1 MTRKQKTS
9 DTLANDSL
17 TAIILEIPLNLA
29 KAIWGFLVKIS
40 KNRSGFIGFLGLVAY
55 FILTFILPSFIP
67 FDDEANLDEITGPP
81 GSRIQ
86 LAVHVDNADVYQS
99 LEDLEGRV
107 VGVVTQTGGPSFI
120 APYEDTLTVE
130 EFRWSSR
137 RTGPGIQA
145 ALTALANQEID
156 AMLIFSKSVD
166 EVITNQEDPDLKAL
180 FDANIVISNPTL
192 GPRHWLG
199 SDTQGRDIGS
209 HIVHGGRILIL
220 TAVLGGVIST
230 GIALVFGSLGAL
242 LGGTVDNVLTA
253 LTNLIL
259 AIPRFPLL
267 VVLAGLISFNNTL
280 FLGVLIGVLGWP
292 ALMRAIRAQVL
303 SLRERDF
310 VEAAQ
315 SLGLGMPHIMFREIL
330 PNMISFVI
338 INFIFSITFA
348 MYEQI
353 GLVVL
358 GLAPISDYTWGVMLY
373 FGRTRGT
380 LFNSD
385 GASMALSPVMAI
397 ALFQVCLVLFARAL
411 EELFDP
417 RLRSGLV

>member
-1 MTRKQKTS
+1 MASKQKTTEKENLVS
-9 DTLANDSL
+9 VLL
-17 TAIILEIPLNLA
+17 RIPVEVVRGTWSFV
-29 KAIWGFLVKIS
+29 KKIS
-40 KNRSGFIGFLGLVAY
+40 TNRSGFIGFLGLVAY
-55 FILTFILPSFIP
+55 FILTFIMPYFIP
-67 FDDEANLDEITGPP
+67 FDDVAKLDEITGPP

-86 LAVHVDNADVYQS
+86 LAVHVDDANRYMTLD
-99 LEDLEGRV
+99 DLAGQT
-107 VGVVTQTGGPSFI
+107 VGVVSQSGGAAFI
-120 APYEDTLTVE
+120 EPYEDTLTVE
-130 EFRWSSR
+130 EFRWTSR
-137 RTGPGIQA
+137 RDGPGVQA
-145 ALTALANQEID
+145 ALTALANREVD
-156 AMLIFSKSVD
+156 AVLIFSKSVD
-166 EVITNQEDPDLKAL
+166 EYIVNQSDPELRQL
-180 FDANIVISNPTL
+180 FEENIVISNPTL

-199 SDTQGRDIGS
+199 TDTQGRDIAT

-230 GIALVFGSLGAL
+230 SIALVLGSLAAL
-242 LGGTVDNVLTA
+242 IGGFVDNVLTA

-267 VVLAGLISFNNTL
+267 VVLAGLISFDNTL

-315 SLGLGMPHIMFREIL
+315 SLGLSIQHIMFREIL
-330 PNMISFVI
+330 PNMISFVL
-338 INFIFSITFA
+338 INFIFAITFA

-380 LFNSD
+380 LFNPD
-385 GASMALSPVMAI
+385 GASMALSPVLAI

-411 EELFDP
+411 EEIFDP
-417 RLRSGLV
+417 RLQSGLT

>member
-1 MTRKQKTS
+1 
-9 DTLANDSL
+9 
-17 TAIILEIPLNLA
+17 
-29 KAIWGFLVKIS
+29 
-40 KNRSGFIGFLGLVAY
+40 
-55 FILTFILPSFIP
+55 
-67 FDDEANLDEITGPP
+67 
-81 GSRIQ
+81 
-86 LAVHVDNADVYQS
+86 LAVRVEDADVYRN
-99 LEDLEGRV
+99 LNDLEGKI
-107 VGVVTQTGGPSFI
+107 VGVVAQTGGPSFI
-120 APYEDTLTVE
+120 EPFQDTLTIE
-130 EFRWSSR
+130 EFRWNSR
-137 RTGPGIQA
+137 RAGPGIQA

-166 EVITNQEDPDLKAL
+166 EFITNQEDSELRAL
-180 FDANIVISNPTL
+180 FEENIVISNPTL
-192 GPRHWLG
+192 GLPHLLG
-199 SDTQGRDIGS
+199 SDTQGRDIAS
-209 HIVHGGRILIL
+209 HIVHGGRVLIM
-220 TAVLGGVIST
+220 TAVLGGIIST
-230 GIALVFGSLGAL
+230 SIALIFGSLAAL
-242 LGGTVDNVLTA
+242 LGGFVDNIVTA

-267 VVLAGLISFNNTL
+267 VVLAGVIRFDNTL
-280 FLGVLIGVLGWP
+280 FLGVLIGILGWP
-292 ALMRAIRAQVL
+292 ALLRAIRAQVL

-315 SLGLGMPHIMFREIL
+315 SLGLGMDHIMFREIL

-358 GLAPISDYTWGVMLY
+358 GLAPIDDYTWGVMLY

-380 LFNSD
+380 LFNVD